1 MRWRHRQSG
10 LGIVG
15 IVVVVVVLT
24 VIGGGIGLIVA
35 RNKHVNL
42 KTTFSAAATPT
53 STSSSSI
60 PATTASQPATTCDGM
75 TQYKNAK
82 YGISFCYPSNWR
94 VEERDPAKS
103 TPDAQNNELSLW
115 LLDTT
120 AKARAETATITVS
133 KRDLKA
139 ETASMDGS
147 IDSEGGNSANYKQN
161 LTLKNKT
168 VVKYTIPQSSTVN
181 RDVYLFG
188 VGTKTYTFQTFY
200 EETNLQRNPN
210 YMTQFQALI
219 DSVQLP

>member
-1 MRWRHRQSG
+1 MRWRHHQSG
-10 LGIVG
+10 FGRVG
-15 IVVVVVVLT
+15 IVVVVVVLAA
-24 VIGGGIGLIVA
+24 IGGIGLIVA

-42 KTTFSAAATPT
+42 KTTFSSTATPT
-53 STSSSSI
+53 STPSSSI
-60 PATTASQPATTCDGM
+60 PTANASQPATTCDGM

-120 AKARAETATITVS
+120 SKARAETATITVS
-133 KRDLKA
+133 KRDLTA

-161 LTLKNKT
+161 LTLKNKA

-181 RDVYLFG
+181 REIYLFQ
-188 VGTKTYTFQTFY
+188 VGAKTYSIQTVY
-200 EETNLQRNPN
+200 EETNLQRNPK
-210 YMTQFQALI
+210 YVTQFHALI
-219 DSVQLP
+219 DSAQLP